1 MKDSMVSVKK
11 LKKMLKKYKK
21 KDTVILSI
29 PCFDEESAE
38 ATLSVSPKNS
48 NTKKTLMS
56 LKREIW

>member
-38 ATLSVSPKNS
+38 AALSVSPKNS
-48 NTKKTLMS
+48 NAKKTLMS